1 MTLDDLSKALAKLQ
15 PGQTAGIHKDV
26 YADLFPPGEPDENAR
41 ARCFEFARLHEC
53 RIDNTRAPGGDSISF
68 VKD

>member
-1 MTLDDLSKALAKLQ
+1 MSLDDLSKELAKLAS
-15 PGQTAGIHKDV
+15 GKAAGIHKEV

-41 ARCFEFARLHEC
+41 ARCFEFARIHGC
-53 RIDNTRAPGGDSISF
+53 RIDNTLAPGGDSIWF